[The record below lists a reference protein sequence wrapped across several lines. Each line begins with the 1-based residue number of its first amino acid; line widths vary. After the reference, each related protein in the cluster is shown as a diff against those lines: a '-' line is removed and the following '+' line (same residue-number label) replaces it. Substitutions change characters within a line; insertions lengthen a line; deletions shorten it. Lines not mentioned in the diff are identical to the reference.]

1 MGSTAP
7 VFGQAHGA
15 LGRAAGLVTEAK
27 VDFERQSQRLDGQI
41 AAIRGRWGGDGASA
55 FFTLHRAW
63 QDQHRIVVGALDR
76 FHAALVETE
85 RDNLRVDQQAGDA
98 MHRLA
103 GRLGTV

>member
-15 LGRAAGLVTEAK
+15 LGRAAGMVTDAK
-27 VDFERQSQRLDGQI
+27 ADFERQSQRLDGQI

-63 QDQHRIVVGALDR
+63 HDQHRVVVGALDR
-76 FHAALVETE
+76 FHAALVATE
-85 RDNLRVDQQAGDA
+85 HDNVRVDQQAGDA

-103 GRLGTV
+103 GQLGAV